1 MFGGIL
7 TILEHLKVE
16 NVIISKQ
23 EEDSENYQELKKIV
37 NKRKIKLIIVKRRR
51 WDFNR
56 KKFEISNFMAKRNTD
71 SRKYFEQ

>member
-16 NVIISKQ
+16 HVIISKQ
-23 EEDSENYQELKKIV
+23 EEDSENYQELKNIV

-51 WDFNR
+51 
-56 KKFEISNFMAKRNTD
+56 
-71 SRKYFEQ
+71 

>member
-51 WDFNR
+51 
-56 KKFEISNFMAKRNTD
+56 
-71 SRKYFEQ
+71 